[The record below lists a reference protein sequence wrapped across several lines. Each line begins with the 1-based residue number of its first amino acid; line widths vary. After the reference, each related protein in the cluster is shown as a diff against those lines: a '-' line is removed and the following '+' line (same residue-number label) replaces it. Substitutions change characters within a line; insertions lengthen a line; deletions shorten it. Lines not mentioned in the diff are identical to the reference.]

1 MENIDYRNMSQEEL
15 LDALNEQHSGDEF
28 SGDDAYALGMDFHR
42 RCDTSMSSDEVTE
55 TIYNS
60 EYEFRRV
67 GTKIYSYESW
77 VETNWGE
84 WVIDSY

>member
-1 MENIDYRNMSQEEL
+1 MEDTDYTNMSLEDLIDE
-15 LDALNEQHSGDEF
+15 LNEHHSSDEF
-28 SGDDAYALGMDFHR
+28 SGDEAYALGMDFHR
-42 RCDTSMSSDEVTE
+42 MCDTSRSSDEVTE
-55 TIYNS
+55 IIYNS

-84 WVIDSY
+84 WVVGSY